1 MDAATKPIPTFAL
14 QQLGDP
20 NAVACEGDACGI
32 VVDDHRSQA
41 LVNRQIDEGLV

>member
-14 QQLGDP
+14 QQVGDP
-20 NAVACEGDACGI
+20 NVGACEGDVC

-41 LVNRQIDEGLV
+41 FVNRQIDEGLV

>member
-20 NAVACEGDACGI
+20 NAVACEGDACG
-32 VVDDHRSQA
+32 VVDDRHSQA

>member
-1 MDAATKPIPTFAL
+1 MEAATKPIPTFAL
-14 QQLGDP
+14 QQLGES
-20 NAVACEGDACGI
+20 NVGACEGDAC

>member
-1 MDAATKPIPTFAL
+1 MDAATKPLPTFAL

-20 NAVACEGDACGI
+20 NAVACEGDACI
-32 VVDDHRSQA
+32 VDDHRSQA